1 MHRIRR
7 FQPSLLSAAVFLL
20 LIAYCLLLTVSAQET
35 GGVKGKVRNMRGD
48 TISGATVTA
57 RQNAKDIRSTTSNA
71 KGEFILSGLETGLY
85 NIVFD
90 ARGYASGI
98 KYSVEVKKG
107 KTKDLGGNLIL
118 QVDQGTQVIIRGSV
132 FYKDGTSVTAAK
144 VEVAKINS
152 DGTLKKL
159 GTGWTN
165 ISGEFSFRQPE
176 GSAKF
181 RITATY
187 KGSTASKDVEVDT
200 AAIYRLALSLDINR
214 EEK

>member
-1 MHRIRR
+1 MHRIRTTQTR
-7 FQPSLLSAAVFLL
+7 IFG
-20 LIAYCLLLTVSAQET
+20 IALCLLVAAYGSLITAHAQET
-35 GGVKGKVRNMRGD
+35 GGVKGKVRNLRGD

-57 RQNAKDIRSTTSNA
+57 RQNAKEIRSVKSDS
-71 KGEFILSGLETGLY
+71 KGEFVLSGLDPGIY

-107 KTKDLGGNLIL
+107 KTRDLGDRLIL

-144 VEVAKINS
+144 VEVAKINP

-176 GSAKF
+176 GPAKF
-181 RITATY
+181 RITASF